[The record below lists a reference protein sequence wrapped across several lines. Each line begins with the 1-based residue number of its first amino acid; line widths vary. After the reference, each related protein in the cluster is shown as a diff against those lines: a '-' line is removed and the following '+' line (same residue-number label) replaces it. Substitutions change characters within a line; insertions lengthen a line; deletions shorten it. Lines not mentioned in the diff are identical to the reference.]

1 MTLKDSKPRPVT
13 LRKPRGN
20 FTFREVCAS
29 GGGLL
34 VAP

>member
-1 MTLKDSKPRPVT
+1 MMTLKDSKPRPVT

-20 FTFREVCAS
+20 FREVCAS